1 MRYLIDTNIF
11 IYMSSDPDLLSS
23 DVNSIIEDYDSLLYI
38 SVESVRELVQLYQK
52 KGVGSKRW
60 KSAEDMVKSI
70 ESEFYIQILPLK
82 KEHMITYARLEINE
96 AQNHKDP
103 SDHVIISQALT
114 EHIYLISSDRKFTF
128 YTEQG
133 LKLVFN
139 EK

>member
-1 MRYLIDTNIF
+1 
-11 IYMSSDPDLLSS
+11 MSSDPDLLSS